1 MEALN
6 LKKLQKMYFFTTAGE
21 LIESFEILMQLLL
34 ITLNGKS
41 D

>member
-6 LKKLQKMYFFTTAGE
+6 LKKLQKMYFFTNEGE
-21 LIESFEILMQLLL
+21 LIESFDILLQLLL